1 MSPTSFPALA
11 RVLGVAAALC
21 AAAAVGRAQTAAEII
36 AKARAFLGDDAALN
50 AIHSVHFVGTMEAQE
65 FTAAGPKPAKYR
77 IEIIF
82 QKPYEQ
88 LITKTSPTII
98 ETTGLDDLEG
108 WQRIQDVTDRSSW
121 RLILLATDL
130 VKKLRANT
138 WENLNFFQGIEQRGG
153 HVEVLGP
160 AAIEGVPAIKVAF
173 IHEPGIVFNRFFDQ
187 ATGRLLVT
195 ETDQGGRIK
204 EEGQI
209 MVAGVRFPQRVT
221 TTSKITDPK
230 GNIVDNPVVVSFD
243 RITVNEVFP
252 ESLFEVPTL
261 SPPEEPPVPA
271 APAPA
276 PAPAPAAAH

>member
-1 MSPTSFPALA
+1 MSLTSFPALT
-11 RVLGVAAALC
+11 RLLGVAAALG
-21 AAAAVGRAQTAAEII
+21 AAASAGRAQTAAQII
-36 AKARAFLGDDAALN
+36 AKARAYLGGDAALD

-65 FTAAGPKPAKYR
+65 FTTDGPKPARYR

-88 LITKTSPTII
+88 LITKTSPKII

-108 WQRIQDVTDRSSW
+108 WQRISDVTDRSSW

-160 AAIEGVPAIKVAF
+160 ATIDGVPAIKVAF
-173 IHEPGIVFNRFFDQ
+173 IHEPGIAFNRFFDL
-187 ATGRLLVT
+187 ATGRLLLT

-209 MVAGVRFPQRVT
+209 IVAGVRFPQKVT
-221 TTSKITDPK
+221 TISKITDPK
-230 GNIVDNPVVVSFD
+230 GNVVDNPVVVSFD
-243 RITVNEVFP
+243 RITVNENFP

-276 PAPAPAAAH
+276 AAPAATP

>member
-1 MSPTSFPALA
+1 MSQTSFPALT
-11 RVLGVAAALC
+11 RVLVVAVALG
-21 AAAAVGRAQTAAEII
+21 AAAAAGRAQTAAQII
-36 AKARAFLGDDAALN
+36 AKARSYLGGDAALD
-50 AIHSVHFVGTMEAQE
+50 AIRSVHFVGTMEAQE
-65 FTAAGPKPAKYR
+65 FTADGPKPARYR

-88 LITKTSPTII
+88 LITKTSATTI
-98 ETTGLDDLEG
+98 ESTGLDDLEA

-160 AAIEGVPAIKVAF
+160 ATIDGVPAIKVAF
-173 IHEPGIVFNRFFDQ
+173 IHEPGIVFNRFFDL
-187 ATGRLLVT
+187 ASGKLLLT

-209 MVAGVRFPQRVT
+209 MVAGVRFPQKVT
-221 TTSKITDPK
+221 TISKITDPK
-230 GNIVDNPVVVSFD
+230 GKVVENPVVVSFD

-261 SPPEEPPVPA
+261 SPPQEPPVPA

-276 PAPAPAAAH
+276 ATH